1 MAAEIDRMDIVKHLV
16 HNGADINIQD
26 NNGVNYINDNRYS
39 LLSKSNFQGGNRITE
54 TSL

>member
-1 MAAEIDRMDIVKHLV
+1 MAAEIDRMDIVQHLV
-16 HNGADINIQD
+16 HNGADITIQE